1 MEITDSI
8 ENYLSDEDLVIS
20 NLNAEI
26 AELTKAIE
34 DKKKSEE
41 AEIINDAV
49 IEDLIT
55 KSVSV
60 DASFGSVEVAISTAC
75 GKPGKRPRLPF
86 DADDVAVDGI
96 VSLAKPLLS
105 TGQVKSSSAKFSS
118 VCKAFLEAGEDELAN
133 YCGQLCSK
141 MAAAVQGVSDQ
152 HANSRKST
160 LKLEK
165 SLAEANKKL
174 LDAESRRGQ
183 CRQSKVNIESFHS
196 YLETLDKEINERH
209 QSVRRAELELDN
221 AQWALED
228 LQKKLADQKQIVSQ
242 AADLL
247 TGQQATVQE
256 AREALE
262 AVKKDEDQ
270 FIEQIGA
277 AKSLINEL
285 REQLS
290 DMKKAS
296 EAILEIK
303 KYVSAT
309 ALKMGYYV
317 DVAVREPVREI
328 GLDEERKVLDY
339 FGEDVAGEQCS
350 TTFKEQL
357 TDFHD
362 YCTGPAMAAFEQI
375 KDYVDLTPLCRLD
388 PKEQIAAEEDHAV
401 QDRIGLLTED
411 LQGVQTWLDPFR
423 GTKMTTTKETELV
436 EAGEP
441 DGLRQ
446 IVGVYGTIK
455 LYTDYMK
462 EWKIGRGKFHDLLK
476 QLTDEMGLLEAE
488 IQNEDDVLENLKV
501 ALTQAN
507 TDREAAL
514 EKLNAALADEELAL
528 QGKAQLEKAGGC
540 LKDDI
545 TETHKNLKDL
555 EYILQQAIQ
564 MYRDARGKLVSEYT
578 SGKGALSS

>member
-55 KSVSV
+55 KSVSA

-228 LQKKLADQKQIVSQ
+228 LQKKL
-242 AADLL
+242 
-247 TGQQATVQE
+247 
-256 AREALE
+256 
-262 AVKKDEDQ
+262 EDQ
-270 FIEQIGA
+270 YIEQIGA

-328 GLDEERKVLDY
+328 GLDEER
-339 FGEDVAGEQCS
+339 
-350 TTFKEQL
+350 
-357 TDFHD
+357 
-362 YCTGPAMAAFEQI
+362 
-375 KDYVDLTPLCRLD
+375 
-388 PKEQIAAEEDHAV
+388 
-401 QDRIGLLTED
+401 
-411 LQGVQTWLDPFR
+411 
-423 GTKMTTTKETELV
+423 
-436 EAGEP
+436 
-441 DGLRQ
+441 
-446 IVGVYGTIK
+446 
-455 LYTDYMK
+455 
-462 EWKIGRGKFHDLLK
+462 
-476 QLTDEMGLLEAE
+476 
-488 IQNEDDVLENLKV
+488 
-501 ALTQAN
+501 
-507 TDREAAL
+507 
-514 EKLNAALADEELAL
+514 
-528 QGKAQLEKAGGC
+528 
-540 LKDDI
+540 
-545 TETHKNLKDL
+545 
-555 EYILQQAIQ
+555 
-564 MYRDARGKLVSEYT
+564 
-578 SGKGALSS
+578 

>member
-1 MEITDSI
+1 V
-8 ENYLSDEDLVIS
+8 ED
-20 NLNAEI
+20 A
-26 AELTKAIE
+26 
-34 DKKKSEE
+34 KS
-41 AEIINDAV
+41 
-49 IEDLIT
+49 
-55 KSVSV
+55 S
-60 DASFGSVEVAISTAC
+60 GC
-75 GKPGKRPRLPF
+75 GKPPRKPRVPF
-86 DADDVAVDGI
+86 TAKEIAVNEMVA
-96 VSLAKPLLS
+96 LAKPLLS
-105 TGQVKSSSAKFSS
+105 TGGLRSAVSTFTTA
-118 VCKAFLEAGEDELAN
+118 CKDFLEAGEDELAN
-133 YCGQLCSK
+133 YCGQVCSE
-141 MAAAVQGVSDQ
+141 MAAAVQGLSDQ
-152 HANSRKST
+152 HANKKQST
-160 LKLEK
+160 VKLEK
-165 SLAEANKKL
+165 QLSEARQKLSDAQGRRNK
-174 LDAESRRGQ
+174 
-183 CRQSKVNIESFHS
+183 CHQSKTNIEGFRD
-196 YLETLDKEINERH
+196 YLMELDKDVNDKH
-209 QSVRRAELELDN
+209 AAVRRAEYDLDS
-221 AQWALED
+221 ALWALEKLTKRLQEQQD
-228 LQKKLADQKQIVSQ
+228 LISD

-247 TGQQATVQE
+247 TGKQAVVQE

-270 FIEQIGA
+270 FIEQIGS
-277 AKSLINEL
+277 AKSLLNEL

-290 DMKKAS
+290 NMKKAN
-296 EAILEIK
+296 EVILRIK
-303 KYVSAT
+303 EYVSAT
-309 ALKMGYYV
+309 AFKMRFFV
-317 DVAVREPVREI
+317 DAAVWAPVRDI
-328 GLDEERKVLDY
+328 GLIEETNVWDY
-339 FGEDVAGEQCS
+339 FSKTVGSEQCS
-350 TTFKEQL
+350 TSFKEQL

-446 IVGVYGTIK
+446 IVGVYGKIK

-476 QLTDEMGLLEAE
+476 QLTDEMGLIEAE

-514 EKLNAALADEELAL
+514 EKLNAALADEEAAL
-528 QGKAQLEKAGGC
+528 QGKAQFEKAGGC
-540 LKDDI
+540 LKVDI

-578 SGKGALSS
+578 SGKGALSLGQVRAKALSD